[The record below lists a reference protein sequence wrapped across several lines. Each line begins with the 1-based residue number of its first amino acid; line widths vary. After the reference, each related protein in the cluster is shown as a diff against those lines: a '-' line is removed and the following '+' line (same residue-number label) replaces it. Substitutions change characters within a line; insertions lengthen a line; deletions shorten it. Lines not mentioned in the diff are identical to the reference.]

1 MEGRGRGSSGR
12 DFQDV
17 LSRGIW
23 TSPGH
28 DEEPLGGSGRGV
40 TEHAGVEPTL
50 DSSEALKAVP
60 WRT

>member
-1 MEGRGRGSSGR
+1 MGSSGR
-12 DFQDV
+12 DFQDL

-28 DEEPLGGSGRGV
+28 NEEPLVGSGRVV
-40 TEHAGVEPTL
+40 TERAGVEPTL
-50 DSSEALKAVP
+50 DSPEALKAVP

>member
-1 MEGRGRGSSGR
+1 MGSSGR
-12 DFQDV
+12 DFQDM

-28 DEEPLGGSGRGV
+28 NEEPLVGSGRVV
-40 TEHAGVEPTL
+40 TERAGVEPTL
-50 DSSEALKAVP
+50 DSPEALKAVP

>member
-1 MEGRGRGSSGR
+1 MGSSGR
-12 DFQDV
+12 DFQDL

-28 DEEPLGGSGRGV
+28 NEEHLVGSGRVV
-40 TEHAGVEPTL
+40 TERAGVEPTL
-50 DSSEALKAVP
+50 DSPEALKAVP